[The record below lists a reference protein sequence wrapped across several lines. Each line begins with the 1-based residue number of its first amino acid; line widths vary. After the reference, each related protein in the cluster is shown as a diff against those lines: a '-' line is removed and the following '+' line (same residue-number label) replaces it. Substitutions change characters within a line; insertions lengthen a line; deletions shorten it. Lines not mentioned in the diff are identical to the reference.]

1 MKQLAI
7 NSREGG
13 HYTSYPT
20 AHKERRMLSTEDSIL
35 TGERWCRA
43 LTAIHRDRLW

>member
-7 NSREGG
+7 NSRGG
-13 HYTSYPT
+13 GGAIQSYLT
-20 AHKERRMLSTEDSIL
+20 TREERRMLSTEDSIL

-43 LTAIHRDRLW
+43 

>member
-7 NSREGG
+7 NSRGG
-13 HYTSYPT
+13 AIQSYLT
-20 AHKERRMLSTEDSIL
+20 TREERRMLSTEDSIL

-43 LTAIHRDRLW
+43 

>member
-1 MKQLAI
+1 MHNITI
-7 NSREGG
+7 NSRGG
-13 HYTSYPT
+13 GTIQSYPTPT

-43 LTAIHRDRLW
+43 

>member
-1 MKQLAI
+1 MEQLAI
-7 NSREGG
+7 NSRGG
-13 HYTSYPT
+13 GGGTIQSYPT

-43 LTAIHRDRLW
+43 